1 MSSPDPLPA
10 AIDQLYAAFVFLP
23 RPTTIDW
30 CHHCRSESDVAALL
44 KPTPLREISAQAL
57 RPYAAHVLTTIGD
70 VADFRYFLPRILE
83 IASTTGFPWPDL
95 DLLTD
100 RLHLASWST
109 WDVEETT
116 AIQALFRALWAKTL
130 ATYPS
135 DPDAFTILNAIGNIR
150 IDPAP
155 YLHEWTASLMRPSAA
170 AALLDM
176 LRHSPLP
183 LKRTERSTDPRLHDH
198 EAQIARWVTSPKLRT
213 TVAETFATANTEVLL
228 QTLADIDEE
237 LTWYPSP
244 ESYTQR

>member
-10 AIDQLYAAFVFLP
+10 AIDQLYAAFTSIP

-30 CHHCRSESDVAALL
+30 CHHCRSERDVAALL
-44 KPTPLREISAQAL
+44 NPTPLREISAQAL

-95 DLLTD
+95 ELLTG

-109 WDVEETT
+109 WNVEETT
-116 AIQALFRALWAKTL
+116 AIQALFRALWDKTL
-130 ATYPS
+130 TTYPG
-135 DPDAFTILNAIGNIR
+135 DPDASSVLNAIGNIG
-150 IDPAP
+150 IDPVP
-155 YLHEWTASLMRPSAA
+155 YLHEWTVSLMRPSAA

-183 LKRTERSTDPRLHDH
+183 PGRTERSTDPRLHDY
-198 EAQIARWVTSPKLRT
+198 EAQIARWVTGPELRIA
-213 TVAETFATANTEVLL
+213 VAEAFAAADVEALM
-228 QTLADIDEE
+228 QTLADIDEV
-237 LTWYPSP
+237 LTWFPSP
-244 ESYTQR
+244 ESGAQR